1 MSISKRQAE
10 ALAEGFL
17 DNLGSSKSDFQPKN
31 TYTELFLLVGE
42 LIDTAQKNLNKAGL
56 VSSGKGSESI
66 AADEPIQNGGII
78 SVDVLMNYYLQFHN
92 KGVKGTRSGRSRA
105 GYSFKNEVVSRNMYN
120 AIDGWIKRAGLST
133 RTIRQKEYKAY
144 GKHETRRKSIAAI
157 DSTYAMARH
166 IKMTGLKPSGFMDS
180 AIKSTSDKITK
191 RLGAAL
197 VLDIQDG
204 LQ

>member
-1 MSISKRQAE
+1 MSISKQQAA

-17 DNLGSSKSDFQPKN
+17 DNLGSSKDEFQPKH

-42 LIDTAQKNLNKAGL
+42 LIDTAQKNLYKAGL
-56 VSSGKGSESI
+56 VSSGEGSASI
-66 AADEPIQNGGII
+66 VADEPIQNGGVI

-92 KGVKGTRSGRSRA
+92 KGVKGTRSGSSRA

-120 AIDGWIKRAGLST
+120 EIDGWIKRAGLST
-133 RTIRQKEYKAY
+133 RTVKKYKGY

-157 DSTYAMARH
+157 DSTYAMARS
-166 IKMTGLKPSGFMDS
+166 IKMKGLKPTGFMDS
-180 AIKSTSDKITK
+180 AIQSTSDKIEK

>member
-17 DNLGSSKSDFQPKN
+17 DNLGSSKDEFQPKH

-56 VSSGKGSESI
+56 ISSGKGSESI
-66 AADEPIQNGGII
+66 AADEPVQNGSIV

-92 KGVKGTRSGRSRA
+92 KGVKGTRSGHSTA

-120 AIDGWIKRAGLST
+120 EINEWIKRAGLST
-133 RTIRQKEYKAY
+133 RTVKKYKGY
-144 GKHETRRKSIAAI
+144 GKHESRRKSIAAI
-157 DSTYAMARH
+157 DNTYAMARS
-166 IKMTGLKPSGFMDS
+166 IKMKGLKPSGFMDD
-180 AIKSTSDKITK
+180 AIRRTSDNIEK

-204 LQ
+204 LK

>member
-1 MSISKRQAE
+1 MSISKAQAE

-17 DNLGSSKSDFQPKN
+17 DNLGSSKDEFQPKH

-66 AADEPIQNGGII
+66 AADEPVQNGGVI

-92 KGVKGTRSGRSRA
+92 KGVQGTRSGRSTA
-105 GYSFKNEVVSRNMYN
+105 GYSFKNEIVSRNMYN
-120 AIDGWIKRAGLST
+120 EIDEWIKRAGLST
-133 RTIRQKEYKAY
+133 RTVKKYKGY
-144 GKHETRRKSIAAI
+144 GKHESRRKSIASI
-157 DSTYAMARH
+157 DSTYAMARS
-166 IKMTGLKPSGFMDS
+166 IKMHGLKPSGFMDA
-180 AIKSTSDKITK
+180 AIQSTSDKIEK

>member
-17 DNLGSSKSDFQPKN
+17 DNLGSDRSEFQPKN

-42 LIDTAQKNLNKAGL
+42 LIDTAQKNLNRAGL
-56 VSSGKGSESI
+56 ISSGAGSESI
-66 AADEPIQNGGII
+66 VADEPVQNGGII

-92 KGVKGTRSGRSRA
+92 KGVKGTRAGRSTA
-105 GYSFKNEVVSRNMYN
+105 GYSFKNEIVSQNMYK

-133 RTIRQKEYKAY
+133 RSVKKYKGY
-144 GKHETRRKSIAAI
+144 GKHETRRKQISQY
-157 DSTYAMARH
+157 DNTYAVARS
-166 IKMTGLKPSGFMDS
+166 IKQKGLKPSGFMDR
-180 AIKSTSDKITK
+180 AIATTEQKIED

>member
-17 DNLGSSKSDFQPKN
+17 DNLGSSKDEFQPRN

-56 VSSGKGSESI
+56 ISTGEGSASI
-66 AADEPIQNGGII
+66 VAEDPVQNGGII
-78 SVDVLMNYYLQFHN
+78 SVDVLMNFYLQFHN
-92 KGVKGTRSGRSRA
+92 KGVKGTRVGRSTA
-105 GYSFKNEVVSRNMYN
+105 GYSFKNEAVSRSMYT
-120 AIDGWIKRAGLST
+120 AIDEWIKRAGLST
-133 RTIRQKEYKAY
+133 RTVKKYKGY

-157 DSTYAMARH
+157 DSTYAMARS
-166 IKMTGLKPSGFMDS
+166 IKMKGLKPTGFMDD
-180 AIKSTSDKITK
+180 AIRRTSDLIEK

-197 VLDIQDG
+197 VIDIQDG

>member
-17 DNLGSSKSDFQPKN
+17 DNLGSSKDEFQPKN

-42 LIDTAQKNLNKAGL
+42 LIDTAQKNLNKADL
-56 VSSGKGSESI
+56 VDTGKGSESI
-66 AADEPIQNGGII
+66 VADEPVQNGGIV
-78 SVDVLMNYYLQFHN
+78 SLDVLMNYYLQFHN
-92 KGVKGTRSGRSRA
+92 KGVKGTRAGRSTA
-105 GYSFKNEVVSRNMYN
+105 GYSFKNEVVSQNMYN
-120 AIDGWIKRAGLST
+120 EIDGWIKRAGIST
-133 RTIRQKEYKAY
+133 RTVKKYKGY
-144 GKHETRRKSIAAI
+144 GKHETRRKTIAVI
-157 DSTYAMARH
+157 DNTYATARS
-166 IKMTGLKPSGFMDS
+166 IKMRGLKPSGFMDNAIS
-180 AIKSTSDKITK
+180 ATSAKIEK

>member
-17 DNLGSSKSDFQPKN
+17 DTLGSSKGEFQPKN

-56 VSSGKGSESI
+56 ISSGEGSESI
-66 AADEPIQNGGII
+66 VADEPIQNGGVI

-92 KGVKGTRSGRSRA
+92 KGVKGTRTGHSTA
-105 GYSFKNEVVSRNMYN
+105 GYSFKNEIVSQNMYKQ
-120 AIDGWIKRAGLST
+120 IDGWINRAGLST
-133 RTIRQKEYKAY
+133 RTVKKYRGY
-144 GKHETRRKSIAAI
+144 GKHETRRKTIAAI
-157 DSTYAMARH
+157 DSTYAMARS
-166 IKMTGLKPSGFMDS
+166 IKMKGLKPTGFMDS
-180 AIKSTSDKITK
+180 AIQSTSDKIEK

>member
-17 DNLGSSKSDFQPKN
+17 DNLGSSKDEFQPKH

-66 AADEPIQNGGII
+66 AADEPIQNGGVI
-78 SVDVLMNYYLQFHN
+78 SVDVLMNFYLQFHN
-92 KGVKGTRSGRSRA
+92 KGVKGTRSGSSRA

-120 AIDGWIKRAGLST
+120 EIDGWIKRAGLST
-133 RTIRQKEYKAY
+133 RTVKKYKGY
-144 GKHETRRKSIAAI
+144 GKHETRRKSIASI
-157 DSTYAMARH
+157 DSAYAMARH
-166 IKMTGLKPSGFMDS
+166 IKMVGLKPTGFMDS
-180 AIKSTSDKITK
+180 AIQSTSDKIEK

>member
-17 DNLGSSKSDFQPKN
+17 DNLGSSKSEFRPKN

-56 VSSGKGSESI
+56 VSSGAGSESI

-92 KGVKGTRSGRSRA
+92 KGVKGTRSGSSRA
-105 GYSFKNEVVSRNMYN
+105 GYSFKNENVSRNMYN

-133 RTIRQKEYKAY
+133 RTVKKYKGY
-144 GKHETRRKSIAAI
+144 GKHEARRKTIAAI
-157 DSTYAMARH
+157 DSTYAMARS
-166 IKMTGLKPSGFMDS
+166 IKMKGLKPTGFMDN
-180 AIKSTSDKITK
+180 AIQSTSDKIEK

-197 VLDIQDG
+197 IIDIQDG

>member
-17 DNLGSSKSDFQPKN
+17 DNLGSSKDEFQPKN

-42 LIDTAQKNLNKAGL
+42 LIDTAQKNLNKADL
-56 VSSGKGSESI
+56 VDTGAGSESI
-66 AADEPIQNGGII
+66 VADEPVQNGSVV
-78 SVDVLMNYYLQFHN
+78 SVDVLMNFYLQFHN
-92 KGVKGTRSGRSRA
+92 KGVKGTRGGRSTA
-105 GYSFKNEVVSRNMYN
+105 GYFFKNEIVSQNMYN

-133 RTIRQKEYKAY
+133 RTVKKYKGY
-144 GKHETRRKSIAAI
+144 GKHESRRKTIASI
-157 DSTYAMARH
+157 DNTYATARS
-166 IKMTGLKPSGFMDS
+166 IKMKGLKPSGFMDD
-180 AIKSTSDKITK
+180 AIRRTSDKIEQ

-204 LQ
+204 LR